1 MENREDF
8 KRVVEGIN
16 QLEQQLLSIV
26 EDGKVNDKD
35 FAEAEEEVE
44 RYFSRCEQALAA
56 RKEGLLRELAQ
67 KLTDQ
72 SMSSSILLPSPL
84 LCLPSTQKGKAVMD
98 AQEEVNMAIKARK
111 KMLKAGSYVYKID
124 IKSAEH
130 AWEVWWSSSLLSH
143 IALSLLLLHDFFLSL
158 SFLQPPSHSPHSELI
173 FLNAGSHQSAMASSL
188 SGKDEVGPLQL
199 ILWSHWSTWHRYVTS
214 LYILKNGHKGLTL
227 FHHHLSCVAAGWQA
241 RSSTWEGIGSWC
253 LSAPLQGKDSNSRG
267 PSSGDR
273 VQIFDCKWV
282 TKTR

>member
-26 EDGKVNDKD
+26 EDGKVNDKY

-72 SMSSSILLPSPL
+72 SMSSSVPSISPSPL
-84 LCLPSTQKGKAVMD
+84 LCLLSIQKGKAVMD

-111 KMLKAGSYVYKID
+111 KTLKAGSYVYKTD
-124 IKSAEH
+124 IKSAEQ
-130 AWEVWWSSSLLSH
+130 VW
-143 IALSLLLLHDFFLSL
+143 
-158 SFLQPPSHSPHSELI
+158 
-173 FLNAGSHQSAMASSL
+173 
-188 SGKDEVGPLQL
+188 KV
-199 ILWSHWSTWHRYVTS
+199 
-214 LYILKNGHKGLTL
+214 
-227 FHHHLSCVAAGWQA
+227 
-241 RSSTWEGIGSWC
+241 
-253 LSAPLQGKDSNSRG
+253 
-267 PSSGDR
+267 
-273 VQIFDCKWV
+273 
-282 TKTR
+282 

>member
-1 MENREDF
+1 MEQREDF

-124 IKSAEH
+124 IKSAENT
-130 AWEVWWSSSLLSH
+130 WKVWSSSLLSH
-143 IALSLLLLHDFFLSL
+143 IALSLLLSHDFSPPLLPTTAVSFSTLWTHLFECREPPICHGLKPQWEGWSWTSPAHSL
-158 SFLQPPSHSPHSELI
+158 VSLKHLAQVYHLTLHS
-173 FLNAGSHQSAMASSL
+173 Q
-188 SGKDEVGPLQL
+188 
-199 ILWSHWSTWHRYVTS
+199 
-214 LYILKNGHKGLTL
+214 NGHKWLTL
-227 FHHHLSCVAAGWQA
+227 FHHLSCAAAGWQA
-241 RSSTWEGIGSWC
+241 R
-253 LSAPLQGKDSNSRG
+253 

-273 VQIFDCKWV
+273 VQIFDCK
-282 TKTR
+282 

>member
-26 EDGKVNDKD
+26 EDGKVNDKY

-67 KLTDQ
+67 KLADQ
-72 SMSSSILLPSPL
+72 SMSSSFLLPSPL
-84 LCLPSTQKGKAVMD
+84 LCLPSTQKEKAVMD

-130 AWEVWWSSSLLSH
+130 TWKVWWSSSLLSR
-143 IALSLLLLHDFFLSL
+143 IAVSSPFSWFLSL
-158 SFLQPPSHSPHSELI
+158 PLPLLAVTTVSF
-173 FLNAGSHQSAMASSL
+173 
-188 SGKDEVGPLQL
+188 
-199 ILWSHWSTWHRYVTS
+199 ST
-214 LYILKNGHKGLTL
+214 L
-227 FHHHLSCVAAGWQA
+227 
-241 RSSTWEGIGSWC
+241 
-253 LSAPLQGKDSNSRG
+253 
-267 PSSGDR
+267 
-273 VQIFDCKWV
+273 
-282 TKTR
+282 

>member
-1 MENREDF
+1 MEKREDF

-67 KLTDQ
+67 KLTVQ

-84 LCLPSTQKGKAVMD
+84 LYLPSTQKGKAVMD

-130 AWEVWWSSSLLSH
+130 TWKVWSSSLLSH
-143 IALSLLLLHDFFLSL
+143 IALSLSSPFAWFLSL
-158 SFLQPPSHSPHSELI
+158 PLLPTTAVSFSTLWTHLFECREPPICH
-173 FLNAGSHQSAMASSL
+173 G
-188 SGKDEVGPLQL
+188 
-199 ILWSHWSTWHRYVTS
+199 
-214 LYILKNGHKGLTL
+214 LKP
-227 FHHHLSCVAAGWQA
+227 Q
-241 RSSTWEGIGSWC
+241 WEGWS
-253 LSAPLQGKDSNSRG
+253 
-267 PSSGDR
+267 
-273 VQIFDCKWV
+273 
-282 TKTR
+282 

>member
-1 MENREDF
+1 MEKREDF

-26 EDGKVNDKD
+26 EDGKVNDKYA
-35 FAEAEEEVE
+35 AEAEEEVA

-67 KLTDQ
+67 KLADQ

-143 IALSLLLLHDFFLSL
+143 IALSLF
-158 SFLQPPSHSPHSELI
+158 SFCMISFSPSPSYHRR
-173 FLNAGSHQSAMASSL
+173 
-188 SGKDEVGPLQL
+188 L
-199 ILWSHWSTWHRYVTS
+199 ILHTLNSSFWMQGATNLPWPQASVGTMKLDLSSSFFGLIEALGTGMSPQFTCSKMVT
-214 LYILKNGHKGLTL
+214 N
-227 FHHHLSCVAAGWQA
+227 
-241 RSSTWEGIGSWC
+241 
-253 LSAPLQGKDSNSRG
+253 D
-267 PSSGDR
+267 
-273 VQIFDCKWV
+273 
-282 TKTR
+282 

>member
-1 MENREDF
+1 MEKREDF

-72 SMSSSILLPSPL
+72 SMSSSISFSPPL
-84 LCLPSTQKGKAVMD
+84 LSFVYPLQKEKAVMD
-98 AQEEVNMAIKARK
+98 AQEEVNKAIKARK
-111 KMLKAGSYVYKID
+111 KMLKAGSYVYEIE

-130 AWEVWWSSSLLSH
+130 AWKVWWPSSLLFH
-143 IALSLLLLHDFFLSL
+143 TALSLFSFCMISFSPSPSYNRCLILHTLNSSFWMQGATNLPWPQASVGRMKLDLSSSFF
-158 SFLQPPSHSPHSELI
+158 ELI
-173 FLNAGSHQSAMASSL
+173 QAL
-188 SGKDEVGPLQL
+188 GKGISPSV
-199 ILWSHWSTWHRYVTS
+199 
-214 LYILKNGHKGLTL
+214 YILITATN
-227 FHHHLSCVAAGWQA
+227 
-241 RSSTWEGIGSWC
+241 
-253 LSAPLQGKDSNSRG
+253 D
-267 PSSGDR
+267 
-273 VQIFDCKWV
+273 
-282 TKTR
+282 